1 MMPILDRANRNN
13 EPPENN
19 GKDIEEFRVDADK
32 GREPEFVPGQLGTRW
47 LSQAAV
53 VERIEAAFF
62 DEYNDSPALREAD
75 TPTKKLKLLLDTAN
89 HVFAVESLDLPA
101 DEKSEL
107 IGKAYSNLFGYGP
120 LDKLFLDDRVTTI
133 SLDGPDKASVRYG
146 HGDLE
151 SLGPIF
157 QDERHFRRIIGRLL
171 MDAGAELRNDQPYI
185 ETGLRVDERPV
196 CVNLVAPPI
205 AFQLGVD
212 MRVHLKT
219 LPTASEL
226 VSNGF
231 MTAQAATLLQ
241 ALVASPHGLMVVGEP
256 ESGKTT
262 LLNVLLQWLPKPENA
277 ISVERAGELRLPTGM
292 QRLMTLWPVSD
303 TPGATFGEQIGH
315 ALENQPASIVLDEVR
330 ADEPLTIAP
339 LLSMDNPPRQ
349 IWSFRGA
356 IFAKRL
362 QSALG
367 MLARRA
373 DFGQGEEMVRAL
385 HERLPFVVTVIR
397 SNGQLRLWSV
407 AEWQFKDGSG
417 YPTYTLL
424 MNTEE
429 RVLKL
434 AGEHPSRELSIPEG
448 FWKTS

>member
-1 MMPILDRANRNN
+1 MPILDRANRNN
-13 EPPENN
+13 DLPESN
-19 GKDIEEFRVDADK
+19 GKDMEEFRIDADK
-32 GREPEFVPGQLGTRW
+32 GREPQFVGGQLGTRW
-47 LSQAAV
+47 LSQGAV
-53 VERIEAAFF
+53 VERIEAAFIEEF
-62 DEYNDSPALREAD
+62 NDSPALREAD

-89 HVFAVESLDLPA
+89 HIFAVESLDLSA
-101 DEKSEL
+101 DEKAEL
-107 IGKAYSNLFGYGP
+107 ISKAYSNLFGYGP
-120 LDKLFLDDRVTTI
+120 LDRLFTDERVTTI

-146 HGDLE
+146 HGELG

-171 MDAGAELRNDQPYI
+171 MDAGAELRDDQPYI
-185 ETGLRVDERPV
+185 ETGLLVDERPV

-212 MRVHLKT
+212 IRVHLKA
-219 LPTASEL
+219 LPTVSEL

-231 MTAQAATLLQ
+231 MTAQAATLIQ
-241 ALVASPHGLMVVGEP
+241 ALVESPHGFIVVGEP

-262 LLNVLLQWLPKPENA
+262 LLSVLLRWLPQPENA
-277 ISVERAGELRLPTGM
+277 IAVERAGELRLPAGT
-292 QRLMTLWPVSD
+292 QRLMTRWPVAD
-303 TPGATFGEQIGH
+303 TAGVTFGEQIGS
-315 ALENQPASIVLDEVR
+315 ALEKQPACIILDEVR
-330 ADEPLTIAP
+330 SDEPLTIAP
-339 LLSMDNPPRQ
+339 LLGMDNAPRQ

-385 HERLPFVVTVIR
+385 HERLPFVVTILR
-397 SNGQLRLWSV
+397 ANGQLRLWSV
-407 AEWQFKDGSG
+407 GEWQFKDGSG

-429 RVLKL
+429 GQLKL
-434 AGEHPSRELSIPEG
+434 TGERPMRGLKLTDD
-448 FWKTS
+448 FWG

>member
-1 MMPILDRANRNN
+1 MPILDRANRNN
-13 EPPENN
+13 ELPENN
-19 GKDIEEFRVDADK
+19 GKDIEEFRIDADK
-32 GREPEFVPGQLGTRW
+32 GREPQFVSGQLGTRW

-53 VERIEAAFF
+53 VERLEAAFIE
-62 DEYNDSPALREAD
+62 EYDDSPALREAD

-89 HVFAVESLDLPA
+89 HVFAVESLDLSA
-101 DEKSEL
+101 DEKADL
-107 IGKAYSNLFGYGP
+107 ISRTYSNLFGYGP

-157 QDERHFRRIIGRLL
+157 QDERHFRRIIARLL
-171 MDAGAELRNDQPYI
+171 MDAGAELRDDQPYI
-185 ETGLRVDERPV
+185 ETGLLVGERPV
-196 CVNLVAPPI
+196 CVNLVAPPV
-205 AFQLGVD
+205 AFQLGID
-212 MRVHLKT
+212 IRVHPKV
-219 LPTASEL
+219 LPTADDL
-226 VSNGF
+226 VASGF
-231 MTAQAATLLQ
+231 MTAQAASLLK
-241 ALVASPHGLMVVGEP
+241 ALVESPHGFIIVGEP

-262 LLNVLLQWLPKPENA
+262 LLSVLLQWLPQPAAA
-277 ISVERAGELRLPTGM
+277 ISVERAGELRLPAGA
-292 QRLMTLWPVSD
+292 QQLMTRWPVGD
-303 TPGATFGEQIGH
+303 APGITFGEQIGY
-315 ALENQPASIVLDEVR
+315 ALEKQPACIILDEVR
-330 ADEPLTIAP
+330 SDEPLTIAP
-339 LLSMDNPPRQ
+339 LLGMDNAPRQ

-397 SNGQLRLWSV
+397 SSSQLRLWSV

-417 YPTYTLL
+417 YPTYILL
-424 MNTEE
+424 MSTEE
-429 RVLKL
+429 GRLKL
-434 AGEHPSRELSIPEG
+434 TGERPARPLNLAVD
-448 FWKTS
+448 FWG